1 MFYKITLGNE
11 GINILYI
18 IKKKRGG
25 TYLGLVLVNEIFS
38 YEDVENPGIIISG
51 ICRHLTGK
59 TTSNFRFNIVINQ
72 ATEVQKQEQVSLKS
86 VLKLKKN

>member
-18 IKKKRGG
+18 IKKKKRRNIFGAG
-25 TYLGLVLVNEIFS
+25 ISEREFS